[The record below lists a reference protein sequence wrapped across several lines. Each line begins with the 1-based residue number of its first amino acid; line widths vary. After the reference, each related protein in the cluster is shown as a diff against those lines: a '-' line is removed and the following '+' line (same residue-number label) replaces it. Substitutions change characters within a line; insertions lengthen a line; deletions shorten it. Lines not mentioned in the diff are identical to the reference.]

1 MRVLQLI
8 PSLSVGGAE
17 RIVGLLASGL
27 GALGHEVH
35 VVALGPSTGSFIEQR
50 LREQGVQITF
60 LNKGPGLDPRVLPR
74 LARLLGRLR
83 PEVVHTHLHTLKY
96 LLLARPQGPHG
107 AVLHT
112 LHNLAEHE
120 AEPHDR
126 RVAGLAFRL
135 GVKPVAI
142 GEAVARSVQQV
153 YGLPPAFTIPNGIP
167 VADFVPAPGLREQV
181 RQELGLP
188 EGRVVLLSAG
198 RLNPQKDP
206 LSLVEA
212 MAAPRLVG
220 LDLELLIAG
229 EGELGPQV
237 EARIRA
243 LGLGARVRL
252 LGVRRDIPRLMA
264 AADGFV
270 LASRYEGNP
279 LVVMEA
285 MAAGL
290 AVLSTSVG
298 CVPELV
304 SAESGLLVSP
314 VSVEALAEG
323 IHRLASAP
331 AATRE
336 MGYEGA
342 RRARERFDA
351 SLMAA
356 AYARAFEEVRR

>member
-1 MRVLQLI
+1 MRILELI

-17 RIVGLLASGL
+17 RIVGLLAQGL
-27 GALGHEVH
+27 SSLGHQVQ
-35 VVALGPSTGSFIEQR
+35 VVALGPATGSFIEQQ
-50 LREQGVQITF
+50 LHAQGVQTTF
-60 LNKGPGLDPRVLPR
+60 LDKGPGFDPRVIPR
-74 LARLLGRLR
+74 LARTLRRFR

-96 LLLARPQGPHG
+96 LLAARPQGPHG

-120 AEPHDR
+120 AESHDR
-126 RVAGLAFRL
+126 RVAALAFRL

-142 GEAVARSVQQV
+142 GEAVARSMQQV
-153 YGLPPAFTIPNGIP
+153 YGRPPAFTIANGIP
-167 VADFVPAPGLREQV
+167 VADFAPAPGLRQAR

-188 EGRVVLLSAG
+188 DGRLVLLSAG

-212 MAAPRLVG
+212 LADPRLQS
-220 LDLELLIAG
+220 LDLELLLAG
-229 EGELGPQV
+229 EGELH
-237 EARIRA
+237 EAVQERIRD

-252 LGVRRDIPRLMA
+252 LGVRRDIPALMA
-264 AADGFV
+264 AADAFV

-298 CVPELV
+298 CVPELIDDRT
-304 SAESGLLVSP
+304 GLLVP
-314 VSVEALAEG
+314 PGSVPDLAAG
-323 IHRLASAP
+323 LARLAADP
-331 AATRE
+331 AGTRA
-336 MGYEGA
+336 MGYEGT
-342 RRARERFDA
+342 RRAHERFDV